1 MCKNKKLFDLDFIM
15 MHLLQKEFMDKYLY
29 CYAYGEP
36 YVTHDTIVKMVIV
49 STSSSSNV
57 LGVVNDNSNHYRNIV
72 MDAMKM
78 NQGHGGQYPI
88 VDEEPNADVT
98 RFFDLLKYFDEPLWD
113 GCPNH
118 SQLSVIAHVFTMK
131 SDHGLSETSYDKIVK
146 WARSILS

>member
-1 MCKNKKLFDLDFIM
+1 M

-29 CYAYGEP
+29 WYAYGEP
-36 YVTHDTIVKMVIV
+36 YVTHDTMVEMMIV
-49 STSSSSNV
+49 STSSSTNV
-57 LGVVNDNSNHYRNIV
+57 LEVVDDNSNPYWNIV
-72 MDAMKM
+72 MDAMRM
-78 NQGHGGQYPI
+78 NQGHDGQYPI
-88 VDEEPNADVT
+88 IYEEPNADVT

-131 SDHGLSETSYDKIVK
+131 SDHELSEASYDKIVK